1 MLKKAES
8 RAGPARLALAASM
21 NRPGGN
27 MTGIATLASLLT
39 GKHVGLLHELVPS
52 AKMIAV
58 LVTPDSNSGVPRE
71 AAEATGA
78 LGLQLRVLDAATDRE
93 IEAAFA
99 TLGRQPADAMVVAT
113 SPFFVTRAKQIAA
126 LVGRHRLPAIY
137 QRREFAEAGGLMS
150 YGYDVADGYRH
161 MGLYAAAFSRATRR
175 PTCRC
180 SSRPGSSSS
189 ST

>member
-1 MLKKAES
+1 
-8 RAGPARLALAASM
+8 
-21 NRPGGN
+21 
-27 MTGIATLASLLT
+27 
-39 GKHVGLLHELVPS
+39 
-52 AKMIAV
+52 MIAV